1 MNQDFRNVRKQ
12 AFTMLSNT
20 AVNDPELSLEAK
32 GLLLIFLSNAPG
44 WKIIM
49 PEIISRSKNGR
60 DAHYK
65 VINELIKAGYFNRL
79 TIREHGK
86 VGKIKKTQYIFSD
99 NKKDVIE
106 ETALINK
113 ELEEIYQRYQNSKKK
128 KSKKKKKTPYPE
140 NQEVDKTVQTEGD
153 RSIPENQDMEL
164 LPEKQVADSIPDNP
178 DSENKEHE
186 NKGEAL
192 EPQEFGES
200 SNNTNINR
208 YIKETL
214 LETSPEHIDPK
225 LEGLM
230 KKSLESILPNQI
242 YNTLNVFCPTFN
254 EMYEMYGILL
264 RAKSTVSKKYNLNIM
279 LEDFEEEIHSS
290 LLAAI
295 RKVKT
300 DKSIKTKE
308 NYIYISLYNKCEEI
322 ARSLIPSKNQKHQL
336 DDNVVPFYNWLEN

>member
-1 MNQDFRNVRKQ
+1 
-12 AFTMLSNT
+12 MLSNA

-128 KSKKKKKTPYPE
+128 KPKKKKKTPYPE

-200 SNNTNINR
+200 SNNTNNNR

-230 KKSLESILPNQI
+230 KKSLESVLPNQI

-264 RAKSTVSKKYNLNIM
+264 RAKNTVSKKYNINIM

-290 LLAAI
+290 LLSAI

-322 ARSLIPSKNQKHQL
+322 ARSLKPSKNQKHQL

>member
-1 MNQDFRNVRKQ
+1 
-12 AFTMLSNT
+12 MLSNA

-32 GLLLIFLSNAPG
+32 GLLLIFLSNAPN

-128 KSKKKKKTPYPE
+128 KPKKKEKTPYSE
-140 NQEVDKTVQTEGD
+140 NQEVDKTKQTEGAL
-153 RSIPENQDMEL
+153 SIPENQDMEL
-164 LPEKQVADSIPDNP
+164 FPGNQDTDSIPDNP
-178 DSENKEHE
+178 DSENTELE
-186 NKGEAL
+186 NKSETL
-192 EPQEFGES
+192 ELQEFGDS
-200 SNNTNINR
+200 SNNTNNNR

-230 KKSLESILPNQI
+230 KKSLESVLPNQI

-264 RAKSTVSKKYNLNIM
+264 RAKSTVSKKYNINIM

-295 RKVKT
+295 RKIKT

-322 ARSLIPSKNQKHQL
+322 ARSLKRSKNQKHQL